1 MLSLVYSL
9 LVSTRTPLAHTPTT
23 LLLLVYYRHQHCPR
37 PPRPRSGKRAKEKPN
52 GDVRLPKQFKECEA
66 RRLIGAESVFPARVS
81 ACKYISFRA
90 CATRCTRS
98 AERCLDASSSG
109 RSTRKRRS
117 TRSLPSPR
125 VEPTRAPRPRHRF
138 ALRASGSA
146 RAAWPRPTAPPQ
158 DVRG

>member
-117 TRSLPSPR
+117 TRSLPLPPPSSSGVAVPSP
-125 VEPTRAPRPRHRF
+125 PSPGCAALSF
-138 ALRASGSA
+138 ASFTENVHVMYS
-146 RAAWPRPTAPPQ
+146 
-158 DVRG
+158 